1 MAKLSIIIPV
11 YYNEPNLKPLYADL
25 KEKVLCKLDE
35 YEIVMIDDGSGDN
48 SWEEMKKISAMDHN
62 IKLIKLS
69 RNFGSH
75 SAILAGY
82 LNCSGD
88 CAVIKAADLQEPSE
102 LILNMFKSWQEGNKV
117 VLAVRSDREEGFFQK
132 LFSNTY
138 YWLIRKFVIKTM
150 PKGGFDCF
158 LIDRKVIEVLRLL
171 DEKNS
176 AITLQILWA
185 GFKTD
190 KIYYVR
196 KAREIGESR
205 WTLSKK
211 IKLVIDSMMGFSY
224 FPIKFISGI
233 GTIIFI
239 GTFIYAIY
247 LLIAS
252 LIFGISVPGFA
263 TLAILIL
270 IAFGTI
276 MLTLGILGEYIW
288 RGFDAARNRPP
299 YIIDEM
305 FEKNHIINQK
315 DEIVSERYE
324 IINNK

>member
-11 YYNEPNLKPLYADL
+11 YYNEFNLKPLYEDL

-35 YEIVMIDDGSGDN
+35 YEIILIDDGSGDG
-48 SWEEMKKISAMDHN
+48 SWEEMKKLSKINNN

-102 LILNMFKSWQEGNKV
+102 LILDMFGSWEKGNRV
-117 VLAVRSDREEGFFQK
+117 VLAVRSDREEGFSQK
-132 LFSNTY
+132 MFSNMY
-138 YWLIRKFVIKTM
+138 YWLIRKFAVKTM

-158 LIDRKVIEVLRLL
+158 LIDRKVIEVLRLF

-190 KIYYVR
+190 EIYYVR
-196 KAREIGESR
+196 KAREIGKSR

-224 FPIKFISGI
+224 FPIKFISGV
-233 GTIIFI
+233 GAIIFI
-239 GTFIYAIY
+239 GTSIYSIY
-247 LLIAS
+247 LLISS
-252 LIFGISVPGFA
+252 LIFGIAVPGFA

-288 RGFDAARNRPP
+288 RGFDATRNRPP
-299 YIIDEM
+299 YIIDEKQGITNGKY
-305 FEKNHIINQK
+305 ELP
-315 DEIVSERYE
+315 DEIF
-324 IINNK
+324 NNK

>member
-11 YYNEPNLKPLYADL
+11 YYNELNLKPLYEDL
-25 KEKVLCKLDE
+25 KEQVLCKVDE
-35 YEIVMIDDGSGDN
+35 YEIIMIDDGSGDN
-48 SWEEMKKISAMDHN
+48 SWGEMKKLSKIDNN

-102 LILNMFKSWQEGNKV
+102 LIIDMFESWKKGNKV
-117 VLAVRSDREEGFFQK
+117 VLAVRSDREEGFSQK
-132 LFSNTY
+132 MFSNIY
-138 YWLIRKFVIKTM
+138 YWLIRRFAVKTM

-158 LIDRKVIEVLRLL
+158 LIDRKVIEVLRLF

-196 KAREIGESR
+196 KAREIGKSR

-224 FPIKFISGI
+224 FPIKFISGV
-233 GTIIFI
+233 GAIIFI
-239 GTFIYAIY
+239 GTSIYATY
-247 LLIAS
+247 LLISS
-252 LIFGISVPGFA
+252 LIFGIAVPGFA

-270 IAFGTI
+270 IAFGTN

-288 RGFDAARNRPP
+288 RGFDATRNRPP
-299 YIIDEM
+299 YIIDEKQGIIN
-305 FEKNHIINQK
+305 EKNELS
-315 DEIVSERYE
+315 D
-324 IINNK
+324 

>member
-11 YYNEPNLKPLYADL
+11 YYNEFNLNPLYEDL

-35 YEIVMIDDGSGDN
+35 YEIILIDDGSGDG
-48 SWEEMKKISAMDHN
+48 SWEEMKKLSKIDNN

-102 LILNMFKSWQEGNKV
+102 LILDMFGSWKKGNRV
-117 VLAVRSDREEGFFQK
+117 VLAVRSDREEGFSQK
-132 LFSNTY
+132 MFSNMY
-138 YWLIRKFVIKTM
+138 YWLIRKFAVKTM

-158 LIDRKVIEVLRLL
+158 LIDRKVIEVLRLF

-196 KAREIGESR
+196 KAREIGKSR

-224 FPIKFISGI
+224 FPIKFISGV
-233 GTIIFI
+233 GAIIFI
-239 GTFIYAIY
+239 GTSIYATY
-247 LLIAS
+247 LLISS
-252 LIFGISVPGFA
+252 LIFGIAVPGFA

-288 RGFDAARNRPP
+288 RGFDATRNRPP
-299 YIIDEM
+299 YIIDE
-305 FEKNHIINQK
+305 KQGIINEK
-315 DEIVSERYE
+315 YELPDEIF
-324 IINNK
+324 NNK

>member
-1 MAKLSIIIPV
+1 MPKLSIIIPV
-11 YYNEPNLKPLYADL
+11 YYNEPNLKPLYKDL
-25 KEKVLCKLDE
+25 QEKVLCKLDE
-35 YEIVMIDDGSGDN
+35 YEIVMVDDGSGDD
-48 SWEEMKKISAMDHN
+48 SWKEMNKLSEIDNN
-62 IKLIKLS
+62 IKLIRLS

-75 SAILAGY
+75 SAMLAGY

-88 CAVIKAADLQEPSE
+88 CAVVKAADLQEPSE
-102 LILNMFKSWQEGNKV
+102 LILEMFESWGKGNKV
-117 VLAVRSDREEGFFQK
+117 VLAVRSDREEGFSQK
-132 LFSNTY
+132 LFSNMY

-176 AITLQILWA
+176 ALTLQILWA

-196 KAREIGESR
+196 KAREIGKSR

-233 GTIIFI
+233 GTLTFI

-247 LLIAS
+247 LAIAR
-252 LIFGISVPGFA
+252 LVFGISVPGFA

-288 RGFDAARNRPP
+288 RGFDASRNRPP

-305 FEKNHIINQK
+305 VSIKAQQK
-315 DEIVSERYE
+315 QFKADRIKDIEY
-324 IINNK
+324 N

>member
-11 YYNEPNLKPLYADL
+11 YYNELNLEPLYKDL
-25 KEKVLCKLDE
+25 QEKVLGKLEE
-35 YEIVMIDDGSGDN
+35 YEIVMVDDGSGDN
-48 SWEEMKKISAMDHN
+48 SWEEMKKLSKIDSN

-75 SAILAGY
+75 SATLAGY
-82 LNCSGD
+82 LNCGGD
-88 CAVIKAADLQEPSE
+88 CAVVKAADLQEPSE
-102 LILNMFKSWQEGNKV
+102 LILDMFESWGKGNKV
-117 VLAVRSDREEGFFQK
+117 VLAVRSDREESLFQK
-132 LFSNTY
+132 MFSNIY

-150 PKGGFDCF
+150 PEGGFDCF

-176 AITLQILWA
+176 AITLQILWS

-196 KAREIGESR
+196 KAREIGKSR

-224 FPIKFISGI
+224 FPIKFISGV
-233 GTIIFI
+233 GSLIFV
-239 GTFIYAIY
+239 GTFIYALY
-247 LLIAS
+247 LVIS
-252 LIFGISVPGFA
+252 RLIFGISVPGFA
-263 TLAILIL
+263 TLAILVL

-288 RGFDAARNRPP
+288 RGFDATRNRPP
-299 YIIDEM
+299 YIID
-305 FEKNHIINQK
+305 KIC
-315 DEIVSERYE
+315 
-324 IINNK
+324 INNEKQCK

>member
-11 YYNEPNLKPLYADL
+11 YYNESNLKPLYEDL
-25 KEKVLCKLDE
+25 KEKVLCKLDN
-35 YEIVMIDDGSGDN
+35 YEIIMVDDGSGDD
-48 SWEEMKKISAMDHN
+48 SWKEMKKLSEVDSN

-82 LNCSGD
+82 LNCRGD
-88 CAVIKAADLQEPSE
+88 CAAIKAADLQEPSE
-102 LILNMFKSWQEGNKV
+102 LLLDMFESWKKGNKV
-117 VLAVRSDREEGFFQK
+117 VLAVRSDREESFSQK
-132 LFSNTY
+132 MFSNLY
-138 YWLIRKFVIKTM
+138 YWLIRKFAVKTM

-158 LIDRKVIEVLRLL
+158 LIDRKVIEVLRLF

-196 KAREIGESR
+196 KAREIGKSR

-224 FPIKFISGI
+224 FPIKFISGL
-233 GTIIFI
+233 GALIFI

-247 LLIAS
+247 LVISSFA
-252 LIFGISVPGFA
+252 FGISVPGFA
-263 TLAILIL
+263 TLAILVL
-270 IAFGTI
+270 ITFGTI

-299 YIIDEM
+299 YIV
-305 FEKNHIINQK
+305 
-315 DEIVSERYE
+315 DEIVDTKVKDDEFKSDDIKE
-324 IINNK
+324 IYYN

>member
-1 MAKLSIIIPV
+1 MSKLSIIIPV
-11 YYNEPNLKPLYADL
+11 YYNELNLKPLYEDL

-35 YEIVMIDDGSGDN
+35 YEIIMVDDGSGDN
-48 SWEEMKKISAMDHN
+48 SWREMKKLNEIDHN

-88 CAVIKAADLQEPSE
+88 CAAIKAADLQEPSE
-102 LILNMFKSWQEGNKV
+102 LLIDMFESWKKGNKV
-117 VLAVRSDREEGFFQK
+117 VLAVRSDREESFTQK
-132 LFSNTY
+132 MFSNMY
-138 YWLIRKFVIKTM
+138 YWLIRKVVIKTM

-158 LIDRKVIEVLRLL
+158 LVDRKVIEVLRLL

-196 KAREIGESR
+196 KAREIGKSR

-224 FPIKFISGI
+224 FPIKFISGV
-233 GTIIFI
+233 GGVIFI
-239 GTFIYAIY
+239 GTFIYAVY
-247 LLIAS
+247 LLISS

-299 YIIDEM
+299 YIIDE
-305 FEKNHIINQK
+305 IIK
-315 DEIVSERYE
+315 DEIKERFT
-324 IINNK
+324 N

>member
-11 YYNEPNLKPLYADL
+11 YYNEPNLEPLYKDL
-25 KEKVLCKLDE
+25 QEKVLCKLDE
-35 YEIVMIDDGSGDN
+35 YEIVMVDDGSGDD
-48 SWEEMKKISAMDHN
+48 SWKQMKKLSKIDSN

-75 SAILAGY
+75 SAMLSGY

-88 CAVIKAADLQEPSE
+88 CAVVKAADLQEPSE
-102 LILNMFKSWQEGNKV
+102 LILGMLESWEKGNKV
-117 VLAVRSDREEGFFQK
+117 VLAVRSDREEGFSQK
-132 LFSNTY
+132 MFSNMY

-171 DEKNS
+171 EEKNS

-196 KAREIGESR
+196 KARQIGKSR

-224 FPIKFISGI
+224 FPIKFISGL
-233 GTIIFI
+233 GSLIFI

-247 LLIAS
+247 LGISRLV
-252 LIFGISVPGFA
+252 FGISVPGFA
-263 TLAILIL
+263 TLAILVL

-288 RGFDAARNRPP
+288 RGFDATRDRPP

-305 FEKNHIINQK
+305 VNTKVNDK
-315 DEIVSERYE
+315 
-324 IINNK
+324 

>member
-11 YYNEPNLKPLYADL
+11 YYNEPNLELLYKDL
-25 KEKVLCKLDE
+25 KEKVLLKLDE
-35 YEIVMIDDGSGDN
+35 YEIIMIDDGSGDG
-48 SWEEMKKISAMDHN
+48 SWEEMKKLSKIDNN

-75 SAILAGY
+75 SAMLAGY

-88 CAVIKAADLQEPSE
+88 CAVVKAADLQEPSE
-102 LILNMFKSWQEGNKV
+102 SILDMFESWKKGNKV
-117 VLAVRSDREEGFFQK
+117 VLAVRSDREENFSQK
-132 LFSNTY
+132 IFSNMY

-196 KAREIGESR
+196 KAREIGKSR

-224 FPIKFISGI
+224 FPIKFISSI
-233 GTIIFI
+233 GSLIFI

-247 LLIAS
+247 LVIAR

-263 TLAILIL
+263 TLAILVL

-305 FEKNHIINQK
+305 VDNKVKDKEFKGDDIKEIN
-315 DEIVSERYE
+315 Y
-324 IINNK
+324 N